1 MKKKLLVFHPVI
13 APYRI
18 DFFNEFSKRFDAES
32 CLYRRNLRSQKFD
45 YAKIEELLNFI
56 PNWIVKSELG
66 MFRWLV
72 QIWKKLS
79 SRKNDFVVVS
89 EFGLVTIV
97 TILHKII
104 TRGKYKIISVVD
116 DSYNM
121 VAENN
126 QFSWKH
132 KWATRVLMP
141 FMNNVINV
149 EPKVA
154 EFYQQKYGKGV
165 YMPIVVDDDKARDR
179 LQRILPISQE
189 YVKKYNLEEKKV
201 LLFVGRL
208 VGLKNI
214 PFAIDAFL
222 KADIKNSVFVIVGDG
237 PEKEGLQK
245 IASFKHNIIFTGR
258 LEGDSLYAWYNIAQL
273 FTLPSTQEAF
283 GAVTNEALLGGC
295 YVLISKLAG
304 SNCLVEENKNG
315 NVFDPFDKER
325 YVKLLKNAFERMAP
339 VSEQL
344 CLRPNGMKLPFNV
357 CFEKMIES
365 FVK

>member
-18 DFFNEFSKRFDAES
+18 DFFNEFSKRFDAEI

-45 YAKIEELLNFI
+45 YAKIEELFNFI

-237 PEKEGLQK
+237 PEKLKEVIAELPKKDYRFNMEGGSWTNNISWVQGYENVLKPMEKISVLFNEKILQN
-245 IASFKHNIIFTGR
+245 NI
-258 LEGDSLYAWYNIAQL
+258 S
-273 FTLPSTQEAF
+273 
-283 GAVTNEALLGGC
+283 
-295 YVLISKLAG
+295 SK
-304 SNCLVEENKNG
+304 
-315 NVFDPFDKER
+315 DER
-325 YVKLLKNAFERMAP
+325 YAKALFYLMCAQTSCFRYWGQGVWTDYAREICRRA
-339 VSEQL
+339 EEY
-344 CLRPNGMKLPFNV
+344 LR
-357 CFEKMIES
+357 
-365 FVK
+365 